1 MCNMRYI
8 ILLIFVFSFDPL
20 IGANDNKIIIKVNDK
35 IVSSFDVKN
44 KINTELMLRNLPIN
58 QLNINKMKNLAIKEL
73 INMRI
78 KEGEILRYSSINL
91 DEIDISKQLK
101 SISSNN
107 IGEFKKKF
115 LINNLSYEIFIE
127 ELKIQSGWQNLIFNL
142 FKNKV
147 KVNENEILDEV
158 KKIKNK
164 ISKIKEYDLSEIEL
178 SFNNLKEKDEKI
190 LIIKNKINEIG
201 FENTV
206 LNYSESDSAINNGR
220 IGLVNEQSL
229 SSDVFDRLKKLQ
241 EGEISSPIIKVD
253 KIIFLKVNK
262 IKISNND
269 NINIDKL
276 KKDIINQRKN
286 DLFNLYSASHLSKI
300 RNNSYIEFK

>member
-1 MCNMRYI
+1 MRYI

>member
-164 ISKIKEYDLSEIEL
+164 ISKIKKYNLSEIEL
-178 SFNNLKEKDEKI
+178 SFNNLKEKFEKI

-269 NINIDKL
+269 DINIDKL

>member
-1 MCNMRYI
+1 MRYI
-8 ILLIFVFSFDPL
+8 ILLIFAFSFDPL

>member
-269 NINIDKL
+269 DINIDKL